1 MEHSDILNLTNKY
14 NVFNFDKF
22 IFNKDTQEL
31 ELYYSLDDKIYFKEI
46 LTFEDKIN
54 FSKINDDYLNI
65 ILKNM
70 HLAFGISYYK
80 TYCPKNCDLPF
91 YTLTKSETSFWN
103 EFYKNGLGE
112 FCFRNNIDPNQIIK
126 FPYDETKSPTSFN
139 VNLTSRSLLPI
150 GGGKDSIL
158 SANILKKLG
167 KSITTC
173 VMNTQPLIE
182 ECITIFELPS
192 IHIRRT
198 LSPNIFELN
207 KLDALNGHVPITG
220 CISFL
225 LVLLSYLY
233 DFSDIVLS
241 LENSASEEQAY
252 IGDFKVNHQYSKSID
267 FENLFINHLK
277 ENISPSF
284 NYYSILRPLNE
295 LLITKLF
302 TSNKLDCKKHYE
314 SFSSCNKNFRIGNAL
329 KERWCGICPKCAF
342 VYLLFAPF
350 LNDTE
355 LNTIFDGNFLEKDE
369 LTNTYLE
376 LLGLKEHRPF
386 ECVGSLEETIAS
398 FYLLYKQERF
408 LRTTPIEEFIKNIVN
423 KKSEDELKALT
434 QNVLTIKE
442 NHFIKD
448 NDIIKFLRE
457 LVK

>member
-14 NVFNFDKF
+14 KVFNFDKF

-54 FSKINDDYLNI
+54 FSKINADYLNI

-80 TYCPKNCDLPF
+80 TYCPKNCALPF

-207 KLDALNGHVPITG
+207 KLDALNGHVPIT
-220 CISFL
+220 
-225 LVLLSYLY
+225 
-233 DFSDIVLS
+233 
-241 LENSASEEQAY
+241 
-252 IGDFKVNHQYSKSID
+252 
-267 FENLFINHLK
+267 
-277 ENISPSF
+277 
-284 NYYSILRPLNE
+284 
-295 LLITKLF
+295 
-302 TSNKLDCKKHYE
+302 
-314 SFSSCNKNFRIGNAL
+314 SCN
-329 KERWCGICPKCAF
+329 
-342 VYLLFAPF
+342 
-350 LNDTE
+350 
-355 LNTIFDGNFLEKDE
+355 
-369 LTNTYLE
+369 
-376 LLGLKEHRPF
+376 
-386 ECVGSLEETIAS
+386 
-398 FYLLYKQERF
+398 
-408 LRTTPIEEFIKNIVN
+408 
-423 KKSEDELKALT
+423 
-434 QNVLTIKE
+434 
-442 NHFIKD
+442 
-448 NDIIKFLRE
+448 
-457 LVK
+457 